1 MAKKPS
7 SRPDPSKKKTPASKP
22 AAKPAPEAQSKAS
35 NTKAAAAKKPAGGVA
50 GKSKA
55 AAAPKAVAGKP
66 APAPTPVAKPAP
78 VPVAATKPAAASA
91 PVAQAP
97 SAPSP
102 APSRPVQ
109 PRAAVGGGIVGQ
121 EPALNLDPAW
131 LTHDWAVAGDA
142 LTHLPDEWLLTNG
155 TGGFA
160 MGTVPGVNSR
170 RYHGLLIAASRP
182 PVGRVV
188 ALSQMFEQL
197 LLTKRGATQVLEFSN
212 CAFPG
217 ANGQPDT
224 YAPRGHTML
233 KRFRKGL
240 SIAWTYSAGVVTFT
254 RELFLHW
261 KRPAATLRYSIRG
274 LREAVTIPGA
284 PGEEIAPNAVELK
297 LSPMLTLRDFHAML
311 HKDGA
316 GNFSIESRVD
326 GVTVERS
333 GGMGNDPS
341 GSIAATFRCE
351 RTHRFNRTR
360 DWWYNVVY
368 RGDTDRGQEDREDYF
383 VPGAFEI
390 PLDPRKDEEVITF
403 TVNLGKQTAASEEG
417 INAVRAEHLKPILAA
432 LGENEGQVPGAKSQ
446 GGGADDA
453 MVPPWM
459 SGANGGA
466 GRPALTPALSRGER
480 GSEQGAARSNSAL
493 GPWPLA
499 HGPSLKRILAIASDD
514 FVVDRTVK
522 GRKLATIIAGYPWFA
537 DWGRDT
543 FIALPGLLLETGRF
557 EEARATLQVF
567 AESIKDGLVPNRFDD
582 YDDNAAHYN
591 TVDGS
596 LWFIHAALR
605 YVEMSKD
612 RESWTKWLCPAV
624 LSIMDAYIK
633 GTQYEIKMAGDGLIS
648 AGNPNTQ
655 LTWMDA
661 ATGGVVFTPRHGKA
675 VEINCLW
682 YAALMALSEALKQ
695 DQKHISDHYAKLAA
709 RVKRAFAKTFWDESR
724 GCLIDHVYVD
734 PAAAAAAAAS
744 GGAGASGGP
753 ALTPALSRGE
763 RGPEQGAADIDSAYV
778 NPALKEVRDQAMR
791 PNQIF
796 AASLMHSPIPQTQQ
810 RLVLNVVRE
819 KLLTPRGL
827 RTLPPGD
834 PNYHPS
840 YCHDQFQRDKAYH
853 QGTVWA
859 WLIGPYVEAVLR
871 VGRFSDE
878 SKREAW
884 AVLSPLID
892 ELLNEGV
899 GQLHEIY
906 EANAP
911 HRPVGCIAQ
920 AWSISEVLRAVRLIE
935 TGEGK

>member
-1 MAKKPS
+1 MNEPS
-7 SRPDPSKKKTPASKP
+7 LK
-22 AAKPAPEAQSKAS
+22 
-35 NTKAAAAKKPAGGVA
+35 
-50 GKSKA
+50 
-55 AAAPKAVAGKP
+55 
-66 APAPTPVAKPAP
+66 
-78 VPVAATKPAAASA
+78 
-91 PVAQAP
+91 
-97 SAPSP
+97 
-102 APSRPVQ
+102 
-109 PRAAVGGGIVGQ
+109 
-121 EPALNLDPAW
+121 LDSAW
-131 LTHDWAVAGDA
+131 LTHDWTIEGDA
-142 LTHLPDEWLLTNG
+142 LAHQPHEWLLTNG
-155 TGGFA
+155 AGGFA
-160 MGTVPGVNSR
+160 MGTTPGVNTR

-182 PVGRVV
+182 PVGRVI
-188 ALSQMFEQL
+188 ALNQMFEQL
-197 LLTKRGATQVLEFSN
+197 VLTKRGAKQALEFSN

-217 ANGQPDT
+217 APGQPDT
-224 YAPRGHTML
+224 YAPRGFTML
-233 KRFRKGL
+233 RRFRKGL
-240 SIAWTYSAGVVTFT
+240 SIAWTYSAGVISFT

-274 LREAVTIPGA
+274 LREAVTV

-316 GNFSIESRVD
+316 GNFSIESRID
-326 GVTVERS
+326 GVTIERN
-333 GGMGNDPS
+333 GGGGNDPS

-390 PLDPRKDEEVITF
+390 PLDPRKDEEVITL
-403 TVNLGKQTAASEEG
+403 TVNLGKESAASEEG
-417 INAVRAEHLKPILAA
+417 INGTRAEHLAPILAA
-432 LGENEGQVPGAKSQ
+432 IGDQVGQ
-446 GGGADDA
+446 GGGAHDA
-453 MVPPWM
+453 MTPPWM
-459 SGANGGA
+459 SSGSGGA
-466 GRPALTPALSRGER
+466 GRQALTPALSRRER
-480 GSEQGAARSNSAL
+480 GPEQGATSNSSAL
-493 GPWPLA
+493 GP
-499 HGPSLKRILAIASDD
+499 SFKRILAIASDD

-522 GRKLATIIAGYPWFA
+522 ARKLATIIAGYPWFA

-605 YVEMSKD
+605 YVEMSRD

-633 GTQYEIKMAGDGLIS
+633 GTHYDIKMAGDGLIS
-648 AGNPNTQ
+648 AGNPGTQ

-682 YAALMALSEALKQ
+682 YAALMALSDALKQ
-695 DQKHISDHYAKLAA
+695 DDRHRSEHFAKLAA

-734 PAAAAAAAAS
+734 PNAVANGS
-744 GGAGASGGP
+744 AGAQGDS

-763 RGPEQGAADIDSAYV
+763 RGPEPEQGNVDSGYV
-778 NPALKEVRDQAMR
+778 NPALKEIRDAALR

-796 AASLMHSPIPQTQQ
+796 AASLLHSPIPQTQQ
-810 RLVLNVVRE
+810 RLVLNTVRE
-819 KLLTPRGL
+819 HLLTPRGL
-827 RTLPPGD
+827 RTLPPND
-834 PNYHPS
+834 PNYHPW

-871 VGRFSDE
+871 VGRFSDD

-884 AVLSPLID
+884 AVLSPLVD
-892 ELLNEGV
+892 ELLHEGL

-920 AWSISEVLRAVRLIE
+920 AWSISEVLRVVRLIE
-935 TGEGK
+935 RGA